1 MCTLL
6 LEIKNPLQIRSG
18 AVERDIHGQNR
29 VTVLSAILAR
39 VTCNVNSNKKIS
51 LANSMALQLAVTLQG
66 ENSKA
71 NNRNSNND
79 GSLVNFSTV

>member
-1 MCTLL
+1 
-6 LEIKNPLQIRSG
+6 
-18 AVERDIHGQNR
+18 
-29 VTVLSAILAR
+29 
-39 VTCNVNSNKKIS
+39 
-51 LANSMALQLAVTLQG
+51 MALQLAVTLQG